1 MVQNIK
7 KRFIKP
13 KALAFLGFLLV
24 SFIIWLMITLS
35 GSYVSDIR
43 MQLAYENVPEE
54 KLLLGDPDSYLD
66 ASVYASGYRLLN
78 YKIFRESL
86 SLDVASFNEGSQRF
100 FITRAEME
108 NSMKDQMEGLEV
120 RRVFKDTLWLTL
132 GENTFR
138 KIKVSPNLT
147 IGFQEDHE
155 FSEPLKIIPDS
166 IEVRGPED
174 LVRKIDSLTTAS
186 LVLRNLKDDFEKEV
200 QVVIPDSLNG
210 LQLSRESVVISGKVA
225 RYSEKIL
232 EVPLVVEN
240 VPEGV
245 SVKTFPANIRILC
258 KADIDDLKRVVP
270 SGFRIS
276 CDYNEISKNPAFL
289 LPRVEEKPSFVKSV
303 TLLDTKVEY
312 LLKRS

>member
-7 KRFIKP
+7 KRIIKP

-35 GSYVSDIR
+35 GSYVSDVR
-43 MQLAYENVPEE
+43 MQLAYENIPEE
-54 KLLLGDPDSYLD
+54 KLLLGDPDTYLD

-86 SLDVASFNEGSQRF
+86 SLDVTSFNEGSQRF

-108 NSMKDQMEGLEV
+108 SSMKDQMEGLEV

-132 GENTFR
+132 GENTYR
-138 KIKVSPNLT
+138 KVRVSPKLT

-155 FSEPLKIIPDS
+155 FSEPLSIEPDS
-166 IEVRGPED
+166 IEVKGPED
-174 LVRKIDSLTTAS
+174 LVQKIDSLTTAS

-200 QVVIPDSLNG
+200 KVVIPDSLNG
-210 LQLSRESVVISGKVA
+210 LQLSRESVVISGRVA

-232 EVPLVVEN
+232 EVPLMIDN

-245 SVKTFPANIRILC
+245 SVKTFPSNIRILC
-258 KADIDDLKRVVP
+258 KANIDDLKRVVP

-276 CDYNEISKNPAFL
+276 CDYQEIANNPAFL

>member
-1 MVQNIK
+1 MVQKVTQQI
-7 KRFIKP
+7 ITP
-13 KALAFLGFLLV
+13 KVLAFLGFLLV

-35 GSYVSDIR
+35 GNYVSDIR

-54 KLLLGDPDSYLD
+54 KLLLGDPDTFVD

-86 SLDVASFNEGSQRF
+86 ALDVGAFNEGSQRYF
-100 FITRAEME
+100 LTRAEME
-108 NSMKDQMEGLEV
+108 NTMKDQMDGLEV

-132 GENTFR
+132 GENKF
-138 KIKVSPNLT
+138 KKVRVVPDLT
-147 IGFQEDHE
+147 INFQEDHE
-155 FSEPLKIIPDS
+155 FSEPLRLSPDS
-166 IEVRGPED
+166 IEVKGPED
-174 LVRKIDSLTTAS
+174 LVQGIDSLVTAK
-186 LVLRNLKDDFEKEV
+186 LVIRNLKGDFEKEV
-200 QVVIPDSLNG
+200 LVLLPDSLNRLE
-210 LQLSRESVVISGKVA
+210 LQQKRVVVSGKVA

-258 KADIDDLKRVVP
+258 KANIDDLKRLVP
-270 SGFRIS
+270 SGFKVT
-276 CDYNEISKNPAFL
+276 CDYNTVLNNPAFL
-289 LPRVEEKPSFVKSV
+289 LPRVEEKPSFVKTV

>member
-43 MQLAYENVPEE
+43 MQLAYENIPEE

-108 NSMKDQMEGLEV
+108 NSMKDQMEGLEI

-155 FSEPLKIIPDS
+155 FSEPLSIVPDS

-174 LVRKIDSLTTAS
+174 QVRKIDSLTTAS

-200 QVVIPDSLNG
+200 KVVIPDSLNG

-258 KADIDDLKRVVP
+258 KANIDDLKRVVP